1 MKTYGWEHF
10 YRNTLRSIPQKNK
23 LNFFRQMG
31 ILTGAGIPLL
41 AALVMIRKSA
51 KGPMKA
57 MLSDAI
63 ALIEQGNDFSA
74 IGRYYTKF
82 FDRTTLSMIAAGESS
97 GNLPVVFKEVF
108 NILDKQ
114 AKFKKSI
121 KGAMMMPIFSMIF
134 ALGIVF
140 FMALKV
146 IPAFSKFLA
155 SVGAELPEVTKSV
168 LVFSD
173 FMMAHWK
180 DLLIYSVGSIVVFL
194 VLYKSVKNFKY
205 IMDLIFLR
213 IPLVGPII
221 LYGTLATFSG
231 SMQKLF
237 SSGVGLLE
245 GLKISSE
252 GVKSLPLK
260 QVIQETEENI
270 IAGGKIYDSFER
282 SKLIPVIFSDL
293 LYAGEESGSLD
304 NAFGQLAV
312 IYEEETDIKVAA
324 LKGAISPIMTF
335 VIGGMVGYIATALIL
350 GMVSM
355 WSATGG

>member
-1 MKTYGWEHF
+1 M
-10 YRNTLRSIPQKNK
+10 
-23 LNFFRQMG
+23 
-31 ILTGAGIPLL
+31 
-41 AALVMIRKSA
+41 
-51 KGPMKA
+51 
-57 MLSDAI
+57 
-63 ALIEQGNDFSA
+63 
-74 IGRYYTKF
+74 
-82 FDRTTLSMIAAGESS
+82 S
-97 GNLPVVFKEVF
+97 G
-108 NILDKQ
+108 
-114 AKFKKSI
+114 S
-121 KGAMMMPIFSMIF
+121 
-134 ALGIVF
+134 
-140 FMALKV
+140 
-146 IPAFSKFLA
+146 
-155 SVGAELPEVTKSV
+155 
-168 LVFSD
+168 
-173 FMMAHWK
+173 
-180 DLLIYSVGSIVVFL
+180 
-194 VLYKSVKNFKY
+194 
-205 IMDLIFLR
+205 
-213 IPLVGPII
+213 II

-270 IAGGKIYDSFER
+270 IAGGKIYDSFEK